1 MPSFITLARFTDQG
15 MRSVKETVSRADA
28 VREAAKRYGVTM
40 QSIHWT
46 QGQYDLVLQWEAPDD
61 VTLATFGL
69 VIGTAGNVRSET
81 MRAFDRDEMSQIVA
95 KLP

>member
-1 MPSFITLARFTDQG
+1 MPSYITLARFTDQG

-28 VREAAKRYGVTM
+28 VREAASRYGITM

-46 QGQYDLVLQWEAPDD
+46 QGQYDIVLHWEAPDD
-61 VTLATFGL
+61 VTLAAFGL
-69 VIGTAGNVRSET
+69 VIGAAGNVRSET
-81 MRAFDRDEMSQIVA
+81 MRAFSRDEMSQIVA